1 VTRSRRRFLL
11 AAGALMAAPPG
22 SFAQP
27 AGKIW
32 RIGFISTY
40 PRSENAEWSDAFK
53 AGMRALGHAEGR
65 DYSIEYRY
73 AEGDLQRLPA
83 LVAELIALKVD
94 LIHAASSVSAIAARK
109 LTREIPIVIATAA
122 DPVASGMAASL
133 ARPGGNVTGL
143 TALGSE
149 LLPKRLE
156 LMRQVLPAVRQVGI
170 IHNPDSPIDLLLV
183 KQFQSAAEKLEIK
196 AVAVVLRH
204 GDDVPA
210 AFRGLVAKK
219 VGAIMVSSTLV
230 NVSLRASLVE
240 QAAKNGLPGM
250 YGSGEFVQLGG
261 LMSYSPNYG
270 DQYRRSA
277 GYVDSILKGAKPGD
291 LPIEQPTKF
300 ELVVNMKTAKALGVR
315 IPNSV
320 LLRADRVIE

>member
-1 VTRSRRRFLL
+1 
-11 AAGALMAAPPG
+11 MAAPPG
-22 SFAQP
+22 AFAQP

-40 PRSENAEWSDAFK
+40 PRSENADWSDAFK
-53 AGMRALGHAEGR
+53 AGMRALGHAEGK
-65 DYSIEYRY
+65 DYSIDYRF
-73 AEGDLQRLPA
+73 AEGDLQRVPA

-94 LIHAASSVSAIAARK
+94 LIHAASSVTAIVAHK
-109 LTREIPIVIATAA
+109 LTRTIPIVIATAA

-156 LMRQVLPAVRQVGI
+156 LIRQVVPAARQVGI
-170 IHNPDSPIDLLLV
+170 IHNPDSPIDLLLLR
-183 KQFQSAAEKLEIK
+183 QFQSGAQRLGIK
-196 AVAVVLRH
+196 AVAVVVRS
-204 GDDVPA
+204 GDDIPA
-210 AFRGLVAKK
+210 AFRDLVAKK
-219 VGAIMVSSTLV
+219 AGAIMVSSTLV
-230 NVSLRASLVE
+230 NVSLRASILE
-240 QAAKNGLPGM
+240 QAARNRLPGM
-250 YGSGEFVQLGG
+250 YGSGEFAELGG
-261 LMSYSPNYG
+261 LMSYSPNYA

-300 ELVVNMKTAKALGVR
+300 ELVINMKTAKALGVR